1 MYISDEQKN
10 LISLVKGGL
19 TNIEIA
25 EELGYSPNT
34 IKKKLCVIY
43 KLFNVR
49 GRMALISKILNYS

>member
-1 MYISDEQKN
+1 MHTNNEQK
-10 LISLVKGGL
+10 LIIELVKSGL

-25 EELGYSPNT
+25 EELGYSPST

-43 KLFNVR
+43 RLFNVR